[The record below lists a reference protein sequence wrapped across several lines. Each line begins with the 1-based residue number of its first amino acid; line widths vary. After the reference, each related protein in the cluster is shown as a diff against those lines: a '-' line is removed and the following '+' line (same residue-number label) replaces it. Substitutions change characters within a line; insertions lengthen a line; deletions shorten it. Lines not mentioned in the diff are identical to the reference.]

1 MNAQPRAG
9 SNQNQDQDAQ
19 TSKLSFPQVTLENC
33 IPIAQAIYRVGGDEC
48 TWDQLAA
55 YLQLAPKSGN
65 FRAKMLST
73 KRFGLLTYASG
84 MVQLTPLGRRTLN
97 VEKDRDLLVEAFF
110 SVPIFK
116 DLYDHFQGMPV
127 PPNEAIEGK
136 LSTLGLP
143 KTQTKRARQTFLSS
157 AQYAGFR
164 DLAPDR
170 MVLPVSSSQRILDE
184 PVIEDKEETIEKQ
197 VNESVEINPLIMG
210 LLNNMPKENES
221 WPIDQFIIWL
231 KTLQLNL
238 AVIYGQPDLGTIEIL
253 QPKKELSL

>member
-1 MNAQPRAG
+1 MNAPYRAG
-9 SNQNQDQDAQ
+9 SSQNQDQEAQ

-33 IPIAQAIYRVGGDEC
+33 IPIAQAIYKVGGDEC

-84 MVQLTPLGRRTLN
+84 MVQLTSLGRRTLH
-97 VEKDRDLLVEAFF
+97 VETDKEMLVEAFF
-110 SVPIFK
+110 SVTIFK
-116 DLYDHFQGMPV
+116 DLYEHFQGMPV

-143 KTQTKRARQTFLSS
+143 TTQTKRARQVFLSS

-170 MVLPVSSSQRILDE
+170 LVLPVSSSQRIKDE
-184 PVIEDKEETIEKQ
+184 PVIEEKEETIEKQ
-197 VNESVEINPLIMG
+197 VSNSLEINPLIMG
-210 LLNNMPKENES
+210 LLNKMPKENES
-221 WPIDQFIIWL
+221 WPIDKFIIWL

-238 AVIYGQPDLGTIEIL
+238 AVIYGQPDLGTIEISR
-253 QPKKELSL
+253 PKDDLPL